1 MKLFPLEAVSRL
13 KPELSL
19 LITLHYVDGYS
30 IQDLANTLGIPEST
44 VKTRTRSARKQIGK
58 ALLVELEEEAE

>member
-1 MKLFPLEAVSRL
+1 MPRLEAVSRL

-44 VKTRTRSARKQIGK
+44 VKTRMRSARKQLSK
-58 ALLVELEEEAE
+58 TLLVEWEAES